1 MYKRQGSWTLR
12 TTGHPAHSSQIFK
25 PEVGAGAVYEAA
37 RILSSFYT
45 RLSNE
50 AYLTFNPG
58 LAAGGT
64 RLTVAPAGLAAAA
77 LATGFEAPL
86 VAGAPTGVVRARVT
100 FGFEVGG
107 VGSVV
112 WSSVV
117 GRSVIR
123 LAYLAD
129 GVLARTVTEPFG
141 RTSAILRGAT
151 TSVPSAEPWYRGHRR
166 RA

>member
-1 MYKRQGSWTLR
+1 VAVDPEA
-12 TTGHPAHSSQIFK
+12 PAGLTAALAA
-25 PEVGAGAVYEAA
+25 GAGRAA
-37 RILSSFYT
+37 
-45 RLSNE
+45 
-50 AYLTFNPG
+50 G

-64 RLTVAPAGLAAAA
+64 RLADAAAGLAAAL

-86 VAGAPTGVVRARVT
+86 DAGVPMAVVRARVT
-100 FGFEVGG
+100 FGFVAGG

-112 WSSVV
+112 WSSSV

-129 GVLARTVTEPFG
+129 GVLARSVTEPFG

-151 TSVPSAEPWYRGHRR
+151 TSVPSAEPWYRGHPR